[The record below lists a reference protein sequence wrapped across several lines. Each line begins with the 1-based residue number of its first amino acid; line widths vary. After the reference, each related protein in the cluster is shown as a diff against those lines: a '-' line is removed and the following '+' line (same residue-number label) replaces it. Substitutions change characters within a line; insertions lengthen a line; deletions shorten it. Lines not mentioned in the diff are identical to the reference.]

1 MTKAAARIAA
11 GQARMDEAFGNRW
24 FPAFTPPWNRCTEE
38 TRRALEELGFSVLS
52 TDGYVRRTPDYE
64 RRDTGRWSYNEA
76 ENLLLL
82 EYDSP
87 DEFEKTSDGW
97 RVLAVKGCEDSN
109 VLLVLRAAILASRNL
124 PIVFYRVHCNKRA
137 YGTNWQQRLDE
148 QQRVEAEHG
157 GK

>member
-1 MTKAAARIAA
+1 MGSQYDVGGR
-11 GQARMDEAFGNRW
+11 RW
-24 FPAFTPPWNRCTEE
+24 DFHLFLDHDGRYQRVI
-38 TRRALEELGFSVLS
+38 RRE
-52 TDGYVRRTPDYE
+52 PDYE

-82 EYDSP
+82 DYDSA

-124 PIVFYRVHCNKRA
+124 PIVFYRVHCNGRA
-137 YGTNWQQRLDE
+137 YGTNRQQELAE
-148 QQRVEAEHG
+148 QQRIEAERG
-157 GK
+157 PK